1 MTRISLILIQALKS
15 LKSLTLIDPF
25 CAKYITFDLKIC
37 RGVKSHEKFE
47 EKLTCGLKNVKIGTF
62 MGFFCP
68 K

>member
-1 MTRISLILIQALKS
+1 MTRIWLIFIQALKS

-25 CAKYITFDLKIC
+25 CAKYITFDLKIY

-47 EKLTCGLKNVKIGTF
+47 EKLTCGLENVKIGTF
-62 MGFFCP
+62 VGFFCP